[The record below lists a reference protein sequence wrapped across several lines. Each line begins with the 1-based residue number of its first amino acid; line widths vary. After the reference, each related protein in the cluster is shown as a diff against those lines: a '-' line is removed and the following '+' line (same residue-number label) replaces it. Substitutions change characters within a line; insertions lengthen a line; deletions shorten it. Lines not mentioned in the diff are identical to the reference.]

1 MIGAKVSKNISA
13 GLQNNHE
20 KHNRPNLE
28 KKSKSLATSPSL
40 YSHRTHTLTLTLT
53 SILVGVHTLLTHV
66 QRYDDGASVV
76 IPLAVIARGVSEVA
90 VSRAVGTAFVPRH
103 QVGREVDVRELTVSV
118 EVEVRSLEG
127 GVGV

>member
-1 MIGAKVSKNISA
+1 MELKYQKIYPQDSKTITKNTIDPTSKRKVS
-13 GLQNNHE
+13 
-20 KHNRPNLE
+20 R
-28 KKSKSLATSPSL
+28 SL
-40 YSHRTHTLTLTLT
+40 HRRVSTHTALTLTLTLT